1 MFGCLF
7 AASIALNLIFFVA
20 SAMYAGQDQPAQT
33 LNEVWLEGQAK
44 DKIVE
49 IPVRGAIIEESSSL
63 STTADS
69 QTLVAQLQK
78 ALKDPQVKGVLI
90 QANSPGGSVTA
101 SDKVYQAVVAL
112 REAKKPVVVLM
123 HDTCASGCVY
133 LAAPANLIVAHPTTV
148 TGSIGV
154 MMMTLNISK
163 FLDHHGI
170 QGVTITSKENKALLS
185 PLQPIQPEHKQI
197 VKVIIDEM
205 FERFVGIVS
214 KWRNIPKDDLL
225 KFADGRI
232 FIAAKAKDY
241 KLIDAIGYRKD
252 ALKSLKELAKIKD
265 ARIVTYRRQVG
276 WSDIFR
282 SYAQL
287 PNRIANNSRFSI
299 QDLLRFD
306 TPTAY
311 YIWSPNPAQ

>member
-1 MFGCLF
+1 
-7 AASIALNLIFFVA
+7 
-20 SAMYAGQDQPAQT
+20 
-33 LNEVWLEGQAK
+33 
-44 DKIVE
+44 
-49 IPVRGAIIEESSSL
+49 
-63 STTADS
+63 
-69 QTLVAQLQK
+69 
-78 ALKDPQVKGVLI
+78 
-90 QANSPGGSVTA
+90 
-101 SDKVYQAVVAL
+101 
-112 REAKKPVVVLM
+112 
-123 HDTCASGCVY
+123 
-133 LAAPANLIVAHPTTV
+133 
-148 TGSIGV
+148 